1 MANSFARLGCGA
13 LIAATAF
20 SSAEAQ
26 GLLVDQ
32 RNDGTIPNSFYLLAA
47 PAQGISG
54 TLPFGQEF
62 TPSLAGAQ
70 WFEFLVNSV
79 APPAGPGTFQVNIRL
94 DSVTGPIIGASEPV
108 SVPFGVSQGTVRAD
122 FGSLVPLVGGQQY
135 VAELVPLS
143 GGWLYFASPNSG
155 YSGGR
160 LIMSGR
166 PTETD
171 LWFREG
177 IIVPEPGSVWLALVA
192 ALLAWLRIR
201 LGAAMRGSA

>member
-1 MANSFARLGCGA
+1 MAISFARLGCAA
-13 LIAATAF
+13 LIATTAF

-32 RNDGTIPNSFYLLAA
+32 RNDDTISNSLRFLS
-47 PAQGISG
+47 PAQGGPGS
-54 TLPFGQEF
+54 LPFGQEF
-62 TPSLAGAQ
+62 TPSFAGVQ

-79 APPAGPGTFQVNIRL
+79 APPASAGTFQVNIRL
-94 DSVTGPIIGASEPV
+94 NSVTGPIVGASEPV
-108 SVPFGVSQGTVRAD
+108 SVSFGVSQGTARAD

-143 GGWLYFASPNSG
+143 GLGLYFFDSPN

-160 LIMSGR
+160 LIMSGA
-166 PTETD
+166 PTATD

-177 IIVPEPGSVWLALVA
+177 IIVPEPGAVRLGLVA

-201 LGAAMRGSA
+201 LRAEQGR